1 MKKKTTPVPFALLA
15 LAGFVVLASIYMARS
30 GPSVAPDF
38 PTNTMISDQSE
49 VVIDI
54 PAGSSGSSIAQI
66 LFEKGVIKSAEAFF
80 RVAVGDK
87 RSEKIAPGNHR
98 ISQNISARQ
107 ALEQLL
113 DPDRIPNLIR
123 IYEGGWKSEVV
134 MALVKYG
141 FAISDINRAFST
153 VVLPKGFRDS
163 EGLLFPAQYSF
174 AKGTTAL
181 QAVQSMIDRFSAEPI
196 AKQILAGSKDFS
208 ALQLL
213 TIASIVQAEGDEK
226 DFSKVSQVIRNR
238 LKIGM
243 PLQMDSTV
251 HFVKKVR
258 GQIFLSSQS
267 TLLNSPYN
275 TYRKY
280 GLPPGPIGSPGK
292 SAMSATLNPTVG
304 DWLYFI
310 TVAPGDTR
318 FTKSNDEFNA
328 WKALYIKNRKA
339 GAFE

>member
-1 MKKKTTPVPFALLA
+1 MNKRLGGGLLVLVALGA
-15 LAGFVVLASIYMARS
+15 IYVSRS
-30 GPSVAPDF
+30 GPSAAPDY
-38 PTNTMISDQSE
+38 PTNMMISAQSE

-54 PAGSSGSSIAQI
+54 PKGSTGSQIAQL
-66 LFEKGVIKSAEAFF
+66 LFENKVIKSSEAFF

-98 ISQNISARQ
+98 VSQSISAKQ

-123 IYEGGWKSEVV
+123 IIEGSWKSEI
-134 MALVKYG
+134 ATELVAYG
-141 FAISDINRAFST
+141 FDKQEIKDALAQVD
-153 VVLPKGFRDS
+153 LPEGFKDS

-174 AKGTTAL
+174 VKETTAV
-181 QAVQSMIDRFSAEPI
+181 QAVQAMIDRFTAEPI
-196 AKQILAGSKDFS
+196 ARQLLLGDDKFTAS
-208 ALQLL
+208 QLL
-213 TIASIVQAEGDEK
+213 TIASIVQAEGGET
-226 DFSKVSQVIRNR
+226 DFTKVSQVIRNR

-251 HFVKKVR
+251 HFVKKLR

-267 TLLNSPYN
+267 TLINSPYN
-275 TYRKY
+275 TYKKY
-280 GLPPGPIGSPGK
+280 GLPPGPIGSPGVA
-292 SAMSATLNPTVG
+292 AMTAALQPAAG
-304 DWLYFI
+304 DWLYFV

-318 FTKSNDEFNA
+318 FTKSFDEFNT

-339 GAFE
+339 GAFK

>member
-1 MKKKTTPVPFALLA
+1 MNKRLGGGLLVLVAL
-15 LAGFVVLASIYMARS
+15 GVIYVSRS
-30 GPSVAPDF
+30 GPSAAPDY
-38 PTNTMISDQSE
+38 PTNMMISAQSE

-54 PAGSSGSSIAQI
+54 PKGSTGSQIAQL
-66 LFEKGVIKSAEAFF
+66 LFENKVIKSSEAFF

-98 ISQNISARQ
+98 VSQSISAKQ

-123 IYEGGWKSEVV
+123 VIEGSWKSEIVTE
-134 MALVKYG
+134 LVAYG
-141 FAISDINRAFST
+141 FDKQEIKDAFAQ
-153 VVLPKGFRDS
+153 VDLPEGFKDS

-174 AKGTTAL
+174 VKETTAV
-181 QAVQSMIDRFSAEPI
+181 QAVQAMIDRFTAEPI
-196 AKQILAGSKDFS
+196 ARQLLLGDDKFTAS
-208 ALQLL
+208 QLL
-213 TIASIVQAEGDEK
+213 TIASIVQAEGGET
-226 DFSKVSQVIRNR
+226 DFTKVSQVIRNR

-251 HFVKKVR
+251 HFVKKLR

-267 TLLNSPYN
+267 TLINSPYN
-275 TYRKY
+275 TYKKY
-280 GLPPGPIGSPGK
+280 GLPPGPIGSPGVA
-292 SAMSATLNPTVG
+292 AMTAALQPAAG
-304 DWLYFI
+304 DWLYFV

-318 FTKSNDEFNA
+318 FTKSFDEFNT

-339 GAFE
+339 GAFK

>member
-1 MKKKTTPVPFALLA
+1 MKKRIGALLLA
-15 LAGFVVLASIYMARS
+15 LVALSAIYVARS

-49 VVIDI
+49 VIIDI
-54 PAGSSGSSIAQI
+54 PKGSTGSQIAA
-66 LFEKGVIKSAEAFF
+66 LLLENKVIKSSEAFF

-123 IYEGGWKSEVV
+123 IYEGNWKSEIVSE
-134 MALVKYG
+134 LVAYG
-141 FAISDINRAFST
+141 FDKQQVNKALMQ
-153 VVLPKGFRDS
+153 VVLPKGFKDS

-174 AKGTTAL
+174 SKGTSAL
-181 QAVQSMIDRFSAEPI
+181 QAVQAMVDRFTAEPV
-196 AKQILAGSKDFS
+196 AQQLLLGDDKFTASE
-208 ALQLL
+208 LL
-213 TIASIVQAEGDEK
+213 TIASIIQAEGGEM
-226 DFSKVSQVIRNR
+226 DFTMVSQVIQNR

-251 HFVKKVR
+251 HFVKKLR

-267 TLLNSPYN
+267 TLINSPYN
-275 TYRKY
+275 TYKKY
-280 GLPPGPIGSPGK
+280 GLPPGPIGSPGVA
-292 SAMSATLNPTVG
+292 AMTAALQPASG
-304 DWLYFI
+304 DWLYFV

-318 FTKSNDEFNA
+318 FTESFDEFNT
-328 WKALYIKNRKA
+328 WKALYVKNRKA
-339 GAFE
+339 GVFG